1 MRMMMKVSLPVE
13 TANAAVRNG
22 TLGPTIQKI
31 LADLKPEA
39 AYFAEDNGQRTGFI
53 FFDMTD
59 SSQLPAVAEPWFL
72 AFNASLTV
80 RPAMTLADLGTAA
93 PGFERAVKNY

>member
-1 MRMMMKVSLPVE
+1 MRMMMRVSFPVE

-39 AYFAEDNGQRTGFI
+39 AYFTEDNGLRTGLI
-53 FFDMTD
+53 FFHMTE
-59 SSQLPAVAEPWFL
+59 SSELPAVAEPWFL

-80 RPAMTLADLGTAA
+80 KPAMTLEDLGSAA
-93 PGFERAVKNY
+93 PAFERAVKNY